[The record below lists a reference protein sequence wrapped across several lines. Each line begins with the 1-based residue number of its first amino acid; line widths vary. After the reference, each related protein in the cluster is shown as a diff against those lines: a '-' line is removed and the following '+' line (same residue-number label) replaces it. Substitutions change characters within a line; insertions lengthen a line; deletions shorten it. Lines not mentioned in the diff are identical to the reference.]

1 MFEMYL
7 PDNVQ
12 CTYFFL
18 FNIYYSVDNTYWR
31 AKPNQKSV
39 NQENRQPSFWMF
51 EHQYC
56 KCDVTPKKLTK
67 NVSSFIINIAITLF
81 VMYHLCHKPKEFSQI
96 VRNRL
101 ICSIIFNNIP
111 P

>member
-1 MFEMYL
+1 MYL

-39 NQENRQPSFWMF
+39 NQENRQLPFGCLNINTAS
-51 EHQYC
+51 
-56 KCDVTPKKLTK
+56 VTSPQKNSPKT
-67 NVSSFIINIAITLF
+67 
-81 VMYHLCHKPKEFSQI
+81 
-96 VRNRL
+96 
-101 ICSIIFNNIP
+101 
-111 P
+111 